1 MRIWSRN
8 VLNNRDRRAA
18 PVRKWPWCGLVTA
31 TVLTFSSAGWAQDM
45 TVYTTVSH
53 VGDKPQQTRVVSHSL
68 TIFHAGKVYDHVE
81 EAGEVVVLEPVHDRF
96 VIMNANYL
104 AARVEFSELQQLL
117 KVAQFEAEKY
127 LQEMSVKTDRRSR
140 SLAAALEFQLQPA
153 FKEHFEPTLNRLQLT
168 APTLDY
174 DVKTA
179 RLETP
184 QLVAQ
189 YLTYADWAARF
200 NYVLHPSAMF
210 PSPRLELNARLREKA
225 LVPTQ
230 VNVRSRADKE
240 VHLRAEHR
248 FDFKLQSSDKA
259 LINKWERL
267 FESDQ
272 VRWVSLHEYQQ
283 QTYAKLAKSND

>member
-1 MRIWSRN
+1 MQVAI
-8 VLNNRDRRAA
+8 LL
-18 PVRKWPWCGLVTA
+18 GVTGV
-31 TVLTFSSAGWAQDM
+31 TSAQDM
-45 TVYTTVSH
+45 SVYTTVSYVGNKPHQSH
-53 VGDKPQQTRVVSHSL
+53 VISHSL
-68 TIFHAGKVYDHVE
+68 TLFHAGKVYDHVE
-81 EAGEVVVLEPVHDRF
+81 PDRADETGEVVVLEPVHDRF

-127 LQEMSVKTDRRSR
+127 LQELTARTDRRSK
-140 SLAAALEFQLQPA
+140 SMAAALEFQLQPG

-168 APTLDY
+168 SPTLDY

-189 YLTYADWAARF
+189 YLTYADWAARL
-200 NYVLHPSAMF
+200 NYVLHPKAMY
-210 PSPRLELNARLREKA
+210 PSPRLELNAKLSEKGV
-225 LVPTQ
+225 VPT
-230 VNVRSRADKE
+230 VVDMRSRAEKE
-240 VHLRAEHR
+240 LHLRAEHR
-248 FDFKLQSSDKA
+248 FAFKLEPSDKA
-259 LINKWERL
+259 HINKWERL

-283 QTYAKLAKSND
+283 QTYTNLAKAAE

>member
-1 MRIWSRN
+1 M
-8 VLNNRDRRAA
+8 LTAA
-18 PVRKWPWCGLVTA
+18 ILGL
-31 TVLTFSSAGWAQDM
+31 AGAASAQDM
-45 TVYTTVSH
+45 RVYTTVSH
-53 VGDKPQQTRVVSHSL
+53 VGDKPQQTRVVSHIL

-81 EAGEVVVLEPVHDRF
+81 EAGNATEAGEVVVLEPVHDRF

-104 AARVEFSELQQLL
+104 AARVEFSQLQQLL

-127 LQEMSVKTDRRSR
+127 LQEISVRTDRRSR
-140 SLAAALEFQLQPA
+140 SQTAALEFQLQPA
-153 FKEHFEPTLNRLQLT
+153 FQEHFEPTLNRLQLT

-189 YLTYADWAARF
+189 YLTYADWAARL
-200 NYVLHPSAMF
+200 NYVLHPSATF
-210 PSPRLELNARLREKA
+210 PSPRLELNARMREKGVVA
-225 LVPTQ
+225 TE
-230 VNVRSRADKE
+230 VNVRSRAEKE
-240 VHLRAEHR
+240 LHLRAEHR

-259 LINKWERL
+259 HINKWERL

-283 QTYAKLAKSND
+283 QTYARLAKSAE

>member
-1 MRIWSRN
+1 MSH
-8 VLNNRDRRAA
+8 AA
-18 PVRKWPWCGLVTA
+18 
-31 TVLTFSSAGWAQDM
+31 SAQDM
-45 TVYTTVSH
+45 TVYTTVSQ
-53 VGDKPQQTRVVSHSL
+53 VGNKSQQTRVVSHSL

-81 EAGEVVVLEPVHDRF
+81 EAREVVVFEPVHDRF
-96 VIMNANYL
+96 IIMNANYL
-104 AARVEFSELQQLL
+104 AARVEFSQLEQLL
-117 KVAQFEAEKY
+117 NVAQFEAEKY
-127 LQEMSVKTDRRSR
+127 LQEVSVKTDRRSR
-140 SLAAALEFQLQPA
+140 SLAAALEFQLQPT

-184 QLVAQ
+184 PLVEQ
-189 YLTYADWAARF
+189 YLTYADWAARL

-210 PSPRLELNARLREKA
+210 PSPRLELNARLREKGV
-225 LVPTQ
+225 VPTQ

-240 VHLRAEHR
+240 LHLRAEHR
-248 FDFKLQSSDKA
+248 FDFKLQASDRSQ
-259 LINKWERL
+259 INKWERL

-283 QTYAKLAKSND
+283 QTYAKLANMAD